1 MSVNDLALYGVLP
14 ALALAIVLTAIRLL
28 RGPSLPDRVMAL
40 DLLTTLGIGVI
51 AIYAIATDQP
61 AFLDV
66 AIATA
71 LISFLG
77 TVAFA
82 HYIERT
88 VSTTPD

>member
-1 MSVNDLALYGVLP
+1 M
-14 ALALAIVLTAIRLL
+14 L

-51 AIYAIATDQP
+51 AVYAIATDQP

-82 HYIERT
+82 YYIERT
-88 VSTTPD
+88 V